1 MFVGLWEVFFFSL
14 CVCVCGLYQKSVLKK
29 KLPFFFYTPSW
40 LENPVFR
47 IISRAGRRKGAGP
60 GGDAGE
66 AGVSPSEHFESL
78 ARKGSGG
85 GGWLGCVGD

>member
-1 MFVGLWEVFFFSL
+1 MWLVSKICFE
-14 CVCVCGLYQKSVLKK
+14 K
-29 KLPFFFYTPSW
+29 KLLFFFYTPSW

-78 ARKGSGG
+78 ARKGSGAG
-85 GGWLGCVGD
+85 GEGWLGCVGD